1 MEVNM
6 EPLWLSLIV
15 LLVVLLIIWWL
26 ATRNRVPL
34 LNCDTPLF
42 PDTCDPDWLNGVQ
55 YVPLSELPASDC
67 ESGILD
73 GEGKCT
79 KFTYT
84 NKGQKF
90 TLSVEGSDQK
100 AVQAYVNDAAVY
112 FTVHKLGRKPQSS
125 LRTPSLIAI
134 LVETITSLTGVSE
147 KDFIERVTR
156 AYMESKG
163 APFTLAGIVSS
174 MREDQTIVKQ
184 ILEAAI
190 SRAVTAYKMAGV
202 DAEAVPDTMSA
213 LFNDPGAIFLLAPA
227 LLPQEHASERDELT
241 NNPSSLVITLDWASA
256 PKRNTNDSWIVWCSV
271 DPTVRNKDISPD
283 DTPHRYR
290 TPRVPEASAQI
301 RSIRGEVSGIL
312 KGTYP
317 DASSLYMTASNGRP
331 SPPVGDNI
339 SPNKS
344 KFNVTIQ
351 AGPNAEERCTYTLT
365 YTWRE

>member
-26 ATRNRVPL
+26 ATRNRVPV

-55 YVPLSELPASDC
+55 YVPLYTLPDRDC
-67 ESGILD
+67 DDRILD
-73 GEGKCT
+73 PNVGKCT
-79 KFTYT
+79 MFTYT

-90 TLSVEGSDQK
+90 TVTVEGSDQE
-100 AVQAYVNDAAVY
+100 AVQAYVKDAAVY
-112 FTVHKLGRKPQSS
+112 FTVHKLGRKLQSS
-125 LRTPSLIAI
+125 IRTPSLIAI

-227 LLPQEHASERDELT
+227 LLPQEHAGERDELT

-256 PKRNTNDSWIVWCSV
+256 PKRNTNDSWVVWCSV
-271 DPTVRNKDISPD
+271 DPTVRSKDISPD
-283 DTPHRYR
+283 DRPHRYK

-301 RSIRGEVSGIL
+301 RSIRNPVSGTL
-312 KGTYP
+312 QGTYP
-317 DASSLYMTASNGRP
+317 DARPLYMTANNGGR
-331 SPPVGDNI
+331 SLQVIDTI
-339 SPNKS
+339 SPNS
-344 KFNVTIQ
+344 KFNVTVQ

-365 YTWRE
+365 YTWRT